1 VRLATRFSRCFV
13 FTFGLFILAIAVALG
28 PADAAPRRGTGNS
41 HPASRGASPA
51 APTAFT
57 IVKTS
62 NATDLVQCL
71 LGPAVTVSN
80 AVLTASPGAAATF
93 SGGAALIGFDSGM
106 ILSTG
111 DVDSI
116 YGPNDFEDT
125 STINQ
130 FPGDADLDTLVKPDI
145 TYDSALLEFD
155 FQCTSGAQ
163 INIQFVFASEEYNEF
178 VATKFNDVFA
188 IFLDGNH
195 AVNNIALTS
204 GACAVTPGLP
214 IAVNNVNCG
223 NPILPDP
230 PVNCGCFVDNTTN
243 GLNSEMDGFTRNFLA
258 TANVGAGMHHLKI
271 AIADTA
277 DDIYDAN
284 VFLRCGS
291 LACGV
296 VPVQPVTWGQVK
308 AMYR

>member
-1 VRLATRFSRCFV
+1 VRLATRFTPCFV
-13 FTFGLFILAIAVALG
+13 LISILTLAVAPG
-28 PADAAPRRGTGNS
+28 AADAGTHRGTGNS
-41 HPASRGASPA
+41 HPTTRGATPA
-51 APTAFT
+51 APAAFT

-71 LGPAVTVSN
+71 LGPAVSVSN
-80 AVLTASPGAAATF
+80 AVLTAAVGATGTF
-93 SGGAALIGFDSGM
+93 SGGAALIGFDSG
-106 ILSTG
+106 IVLSTG

-125 STINQ
+125 STINK
-130 FPGDADLDTLVKPDI
+130 FPGDADLDSLVKPET

-178 VATKFNDVFA
+178 VGSPFNDVFA
-188 IFLDGNH
+188 IFLDGNR
-195 AVNNIALTS
+195 AINNIALTS
-204 GACAVTPGLP
+204 GACAATPGLP
-214 IAVNNVNCG
+214 IAVNNVNSG

-243 GLNSEMDGFTRNFLA
+243 GLNTEVDGLTRNFLA

-277 DDIYDAN
+277 DDILDAE

-296 VPVQPVTWGQVK
+296 VPAKPVTWGQVK